1 LSQTSAI
8 VATRASE
15 RRSGSVVR
23 ALIETTKPGIT
34 RLVTITAMVGFA
46 LSALAHEP
54 LSYVSLAVFG
64 IGTLVGTA
72 MSASGANALNQW
84 YEASRDA
91 RMKRTCARP
100 IPAGRVP
107 ATTILWFGG
116 VLSLLGALI
125 LALTCGPIPAGVSL
139 ACVISYVLIY
149 TPMKPASAWST
160 LVGAVPGA
168 LPPLIGWTAAAPL
181 SGAGALIEPGGI
193 ALVTLMMVWQIP
205 HFMAIAWMYRDDYAR
220 GGMRML
226 PVIDPS
232 GVRTAS
238 VVLLTGVLLLLVT
251 VATPLTMP
259 GVLGPVSLAVGAI
272 TGLGFLWL
280 CVRLARERTTGAAKR
295 VFFASIIH
303 LPVLLLVMVG
313 EAFVRVTLLS

>member
-1 LSQTSAI
+1 MSQTGLI
-8 VATRASE
+8 MTRVEPRAS
-15 RRSGSVVR
+15 GSIAR

-34 RLVTITAMVGFA
+34 RLVTITALVGFA
-46 LSALAHEP
+46 LSALAHER
-54 LSYVSLAVFG
+54 VSMWALAISA
-64 IGTLVGTA
+64 IGTLLGTA
-72 MSASGANALNQW
+72 LSASGANALNQW

-107 ATTILWFGG
+107 SATILWLGG
-116 VLSLLGALI
+116 VLSLLGALT
-125 LALTCGPIPAGVSL
+125 LALLCGPIPAGVSL

-181 SGAGALIEPGGI
+181 SGAGALVEPGGV

-205 HFMAIAWMYRDDYAR
+205 HFMAIAWMYREDYAR

-232 GVRTAS
+232 GVRTAA
-238 VVLLTGVLLLLVT
+238 VVLITGVMLLGATIAPALV
-251 VATPLTMP
+251 MP
-259 GVLGPVSLAVGAI
+259 GVLGLATLIVATI

-280 CVRLARERTTGAAKR
+280 CIRLARRRTTRAAR
-295 VFFASIIH
+295 AVFFASIIH
-303 LPVLLLVMVG
+303 LPVLMIVMVA
-313 EAFVRVTLLS
+313 EAFVHVVLL

>member
-1 LSQTSAI
+1 MSQHAGVAI
-8 VATRASE
+8 TRAPE
-15 RRSGSVVR
+15 RRSGSVAR

-46 LSALAHEP
+46 LSALAHES
-54 LSYVSLAVFG
+54 LSYGALALLGV
-64 IGTLVGTA
+64 GTLLGTA
-72 MSASGANALNQW
+72 LSASGANALNQW

-107 ATTILWFGG
+107 ATTILWLGG
-116 VLSLLGALI
+116 VLSLLGALV
-125 LALTCGPIPAGVSL
+125 LALMCGPIPAGVSL
-139 ACVISYVLIY
+139 VCVISYVLIY

-181 SGAGALIEPGGI
+181 SGAGALIEPGGV

-232 GVRTAS
+232 GVRTAV
-238 VVLLTGVLLLLVT
+238 VVLLTGVLLLAAT
-251 VATPLTMP
+251 VATPLAMP
-259 GVLGPVSLAVGAI
+259 GVLGPVSVGVAAI
-272 TGLGFLWL
+272 TGLGFLYL
-280 CVRLARERTTGAAKR
+280 CVRLARERTTRAAKR

-303 LPVLLLVMVG
+303 LPVLLMVMVG
-313 EAFVRVTLLS
+313 EAFVRVVVLR